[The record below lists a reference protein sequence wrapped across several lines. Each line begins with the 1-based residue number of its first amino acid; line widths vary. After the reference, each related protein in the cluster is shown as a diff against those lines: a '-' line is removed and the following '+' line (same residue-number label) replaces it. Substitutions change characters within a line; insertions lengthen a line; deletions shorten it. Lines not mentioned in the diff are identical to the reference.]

1 MIEIN
6 NKTRSKINLSLIRQV
21 AVKFLDYY
29 KINKDVSVALVGDK
43 TMKRLNKQSR
53 GIDRVTDV
61 LAFVDDDP
69 EFLGEIIINYAQ
81 IKRQA
86 PRFDN
91 SVRAELIF
99 VLVHGLLHLLGYED
113 ETREGKQEME
123 RLGKKFVNRLQIHK

>member
-91 SVRAELIF
+91 SVRAELTF

>member
-1 MIEIN
+1 M
-6 NKTRSKINLSLIRQV
+6 SLIRQV

-91 SVRAELIF
+91 SVRAELTF